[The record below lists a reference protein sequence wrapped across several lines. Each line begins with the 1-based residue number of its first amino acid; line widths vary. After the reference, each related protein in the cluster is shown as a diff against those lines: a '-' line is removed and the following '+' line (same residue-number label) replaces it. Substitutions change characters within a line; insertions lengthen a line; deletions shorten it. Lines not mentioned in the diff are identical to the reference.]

1 MVYLLKK
8 YKLFK
13 NTDIFR
19 KVNNFV
25 STKSENLRLKRKTV
39 ILNPDMEIS
48 QLYEIFK
55 QYPLVVTDT
64 RNIIPNSVFFALKG
78 AKFDG
83 NEYARQAIDKGCK
96 YAIVDEKEYA
106 DESSNILLVEDSLK
120 ALQDLAHSHRSKF
133 KIPVIGIT
141 GTNGKTTSKELIT
154 AVLSEEFNVL
164 STIGNFNN
172 HIGVPL
178 TLLRMT
184 KQHEIAVIEMGASHV
199 GEIRELAEIADPNYG
214 LITNVGH
221 AHIEGFGSF
230 ENVIKAKGELYDY
243 IRNRKDAKIFV
254 DDDNTYLKKLVTDL
268 DPIYYGTGSNLF
280 VSGGVVSSSPFLTF
294 KWKFSKNYHT
304 ITTNLIGEYN
314 LTNTLA
320 AVTIGK
326 YFGVKTSKINKA
338 LNEYIPTNNRSQ
350 LKKTDRN
357 TLIIDAYN
365 ANPTSMQA
373 ALINFAKLDVPN
385 KVLILGDMRELGEES
400 KSEHQKIAD
409 MVLSDNFREVYF
421 IGEYF
426 SHTSTA
432 FPKFEKLDDFGDYL
446 KKHPLSD
453 KYILIKGSRGLQLER
468 CVEFL

>member
-1 MVYLLKK
+1 
-8 YKLFK
+8 
-13 NTDIFR
+13 
-19 KVNNFV
+19 
-25 STKSENLRLKRKTV
+25 
-39 ILNPDMEIS
+39 MEIS

-55 QYPLVVTDT
+55 QYPSIVTDT
-64 RNIIPNSVFFALKG
+64 RNIIPDSIFFALKG
-78 AKFDG
+78 TNFNG
-83 NEYARQAIDKGCK
+83 NEYARQAIDKGCR
-96 YAIVDEKEYA
+96 YAVVDEKDYA
-106 DESSNILLVEDSLK
+106 DESSNILLVDNSLK
-120 ALQDLAHSHRSKF
+120 ALQDLAHYHRSMF

-178 TLLRMT
+178 TLLRMS

-243 IRNRKDAKIFV
+243 IRGRKDGKIFV
-254 DDDNTYLKKLVTDL
+254 DNDNTYLKNMLTSDL
-268 DPIYYGTGSNLF
+268 DPIYYGGGSNLF
-280 VSGGVVSSSPFLTF
+280 VTGCVVSLDPFLTF
-294 KWKFSKNYHT
+294 KWKFSRNYHT
-304 ITTNLIGEYN
+304 VATHLIGEYN

-326 YFGVKTSKINKA
+326 YFGVRTAKINKA
-338 LNEYIPTNNRSQ
+338 ISEYMPTNYRSQ
-350 LKKTDRN
+350 LQKTERN

-373 ALINFAKLDVPN
+373 ALGNFAKLDVPN
-385 KVLILGDMRELGEES
+385 KALILGDMRELGNES
-400 KSEHQKIAD
+400 ETEHQKIAD
-409 MVLSDNFREVYF
+409 MVSADNFKEAYF
-421 IGEYF
+421 IGENF
-426 SHTSTA
+426 SHTRTD
-432 FPKFEKLDDFGDYL
+432 FPKFAKLDDFAEYL

-453 KYILIKGSRGLQLER
+453 KYILIKGSRGLQLEK
-468 CVEFL
+468 CVDFL